1 MAEGGVC
8 ISGFSATPL
17 ATAAQCAVLGGL
29 AVSHSGNF
37 SWVLRGSNPVLRV
50 FLRAEFPE
58 LPFCTVFELGKG
70 ERNAWKTLFLL
81 CR

>member
-1 MAEGGVC
+1 M
-8 ISGFSATPL
+8 
-17 ATAAQCAVLGGL
+17 
-29 AVSHSGNF
+29 SHSGNF

-70 ERNAWKTLFLL
+70 ERNAWPTLFLL